1 MAKKRTTKRT
11 LSKAEKF
18 YITNKCATSSLEEV
32 SRDLECPESVI
43 SEFYTE
49 CLDNLKMRDTIDNLM
64 IKDKK
69 NGCTV
74 MTKEASE
81 KGEATRKSRTVRND
95 TNHIHKIRQG

>member
-1 MAKKRTTKRT
+1 MAKKRVTKRT

-18 YITNKCATSSLEEV
+18 YITNKCATCSLEEV
-32 SRDLECPESVI
+32 SRDLECPESVV
-43 SEFYTE
+43 SAFYSE
-49 CLDNLKMRDTIDNLM
+49 CLDELKRKDTIDNLM

-81 KGEATRKSRTVRND
+81 KGENTRKSRSIRKD
-95 TNHIHKIRQG
+95 TNHIHKIR